1 MFVRQTRLLRNK
13 IEVARPMLMGNQI
26 KDQSAKHNRCRRLL
40 RHEPRQA
47 ADKHSPIYS
56 GRATLFIHIPNTN
69 TRTQRHNEK
78 DMSYPRRPRGTLPRE
93 PKGQPLPSM
102 VEGGFLAGAG
112 GSPFPS
118 ARKPE
123 LCGKQVIAA
132 TCTTSTDHNYTHH
145 APVTGNHGPCDG
157 CVMGNTTF
165 FRGRT
170 GSLPGPYRPGFR
182 PVSRGYR

>member
-1 MFVRQTRLLRNK
+1 VRQTRLLRNK

-118 ARKPE
+118 TGKPE
-123 LCGKQVIAA
+123 LCGIEGKAGTYPSSPNRHYA
-132 TCTTSTDHNYTHH
+132 RH
-145 APVTGNHGPCDG
+145 APVTGNYGPCEAL
-157 CVMGNTTF
+157 VMGDATF

-170 GSLPGPYRPGFR
+170 GSLPGPCRPRFR
-182 PVSRGYR
+182 PVSRGS